1 MSIAK
6 QILCQS
12 DLTLFFPRWILAVD
26 QASVQL
32 TVRTRSF
39 SVNCDT
45 PVIGLY
51 IFGLERGMMH
61 IQAPYFPVI
70 SIQAYF
76 ANSRHK

>member
-12 DLTLFFPRWILAVD
+12 NLMLFFPRWILAVD

-39 SVNCDT
+39 SVNCDP

-51 IFGLERGMMH
+51 IFGLERGMIH
-61 IQAPYFPVI
+61 IRAPYFPVI